1 MSRSWYLAPELTK
14 LVTGGKDVLNFA
26 RYIDIR
32 NRVVLAVSLVLQLL
46 MTSNCLAGPP
56 LVIDD
61 PGILDPGAWEVILG
75 ISIEDRPACKITQAP
90 SLDVSLGVS
99 PNSQISFFLP
109 RSVVNSDESERES
122 GLGLASIGYKWR
134 VISTPK
140 WEWAVAANYNALI
153 SHDLYRKKSPDDI
166 RILGLPL
173 LVSHT
178 NGNWTWNGQLGWNK
192 VSDGIKYWD
201 YGLALSHPL
210 GDRTQIMV
218 EVYGYAESS
227 LDSNELNYQL
237 GVDVEINP
245 ALHLLVSA
253 GSRIKSGFE
262 PENRLDYS
270 IFVGLQWFSDSS

>member
-1 MSRSWYLAPELTK
+1 M
-14 LVTGGKDVLNFA
+14 
-26 RYIDIR
+26 I
-32 NRVVLAVSLVLQLL
+32 
-46 MTSNCLAGPP
+46 
-56 LVIDD
+56 IDD
-61 PGILDPGAWEVILG
+61 PGIIEPGTWEVILG
-75 ISIEDRPACKITQAP
+75 ISVEDRPAFKITHAP

-109 RSVVNSDESERES
+109 RSVVNSDQSKRES

-134 VISTPK
+134 AISTPK
-140 WEWAVAANYNALI
+140 WEWAVAANYHALI
-153 SHDLYRKKSPDDI
+153 SHDLHRKKGPDDI

-173 LVSHT
+173 LVAHT
-178 NGNWTWNGQLGWNK
+178 QGNWTWTGQLGWNS

-201 YGLALSHPL
+201 YGLALSHPM
-210 GDRTQIMV
+210 GDRTQFMA

-245 ALHLLVSA
+245 AFHLLASA

-262 PENRLDYS
+262 PENRLGYN
-270 IFVGLQWFSDSS
+270 IFIGLQWFSDGN